1 MMNTEVPRWAI
12 RFLQSICPDHLVEE
26 IEGDL
31 VQEFYRDKES
41 VGIKRAKRRFV
52 LNMFRYLRPAI
63 LLRNKLTLKLI
74 NTIMLQ
80 SYFKIA
86 YRSIVKEKG
95 YSFINIFGLALGI
108 ACCLLMFSYVR
119 FEASY
124 DNFHPNVDRT
134 FRVDQKLP
142 WSYGGMN
149 GSTAPP
155 VAQAFKTNYP
165 EVEDAMR
172 INTPGDFIIRYTDK
186 AGQVLAFNEN
196 HVFAADSNFFDFFG
210 FKLKEGNAETA
221 LVGANKA
228 VISEETARKFFGDE
242 PALGKILQLGDQRT
256 ALEISGVTEHQPE
269 NCHFHFDYLFSMETI
284 PSVKQRDWSWV
295 WTQVATYVRLHKDA
309 DVKAFQEKAATF
321 AEKVIKPAVEAR
333 GGNFNESVKQGSW
346 DFLLRPMRDIHLKS
360 GDNRIGPV
368 GNYRYVYTFAAA
380 GIFVLLIAAINF
392 INLSTARATKRAK
405 EVGVKKTLGAIR
417 NSLVYQFQFESI
429 MLTSIA
435 TILSVLLAE
444 SLRILIARIAGIEIA
459 FNLFNDVTLL
469 SIIPLLPIVIGF
481 LAGLYPSLYLTAFRP
496 AHVLKGRIASGMGNL
511 GLRNVLVVA
520 QFTISIALIAGTMI
534 VFQQLR
540 YVSSADLG
548 FDKENVLLIKYAEKL
563 GTHLEAFRD
572 EIETY
577 PGVTNVGIT
586 MEPPGGGLWEDGM
599 TREGTD
605 VSVSIAFIKTDE
617 NYFKTMDFKMVA
629 GRGFEKARPSDKN
642 AVIVNETAA
651 HLLGW
656 TPEQAIGQYLLY
668 PGNDDSRHEII
679 GVMKDF
685 HYQSLHQNITPIL
698 FNKMESDIW
707 GDWRMITVK
716 FKTAD
721 IAELVNRI
729 NANWTK
735 VLNDT
740 PMDYTFLDQNLATQ
754 YEQEQKLGGL
764 FGIFSALSILI
775 AVIGLVGLVAYS
787 AEVRKKEVGIRRVFG
802 ASVSRIVVMMNSQ
815 YFRLLAIAMVIATPL
830 SWWAISQW
838 LDSFA
843 YRVQISPMTFV
854 AAGVAELLLAIASVA
869 YLSIRAATLNP
880 SQVLREE

>member
-1 MMNTEVPRWAI
+1 
-12 RFLQSICPDHLVEE
+12 
-26 IEGDL
+26 
-31 VQEFYRDKES
+31 
-41 VGIKRAKRRFV
+41 
-52 LNMFRYLRPAI
+52 
-63 LLRNKLTLKLI
+63 
-74 NTIMLQ
+74 
-80 SYFKIA
+80 
-86 YRSIVKEKG
+86 
-95 YSFINIFGLALGI
+95 
-108 ACCLLMFSYVR
+108 
-119 FEASY
+119 
-124 DNFHPNVDRT
+124 
-134 FRVDQKLP
+134 
-142 WSYGGMN
+142 
-149 GSTAPP
+149 
-155 VAQAFKTNYP
+155 
-165 EVEDAMR
+165 
-172 INTPGDFIIRYTDK
+172 
-186 AGQVLAFNEN
+186 
-196 HVFAADSNFFDFFG
+196 
-210 FKLKEGNAETA
+210 
-221 LVGANKA
+221 
-228 VISEETARKFFGDE
+228 
-242 PALGKILQLGDQRT
+242 
-256 ALEISGVTEHQPE
+256 
-269 NCHFHFDYLFSMETI
+269 
-284 PSVKQRDWSWV
+284 
-295 WTQVATYVRLHKDA
+295 
-309 DVKAFQEKAATF
+309 
-321 AEKVIKPAVEAR
+321 
-333 GGNFNESVKQGSW
+333 
-346 DFLLRPMRDIHLKS
+346 
-360 GDNRIGPV
+360 
-368 GNYRYVYTFAAA
+368 
-380 GIFVLLIAAINF
+380 
-392 INLSTARATKRAK
+392 
-405 EVGVKKTLGAIR
+405 
-417 NSLVYQFQFESI
+417 
-429 MLTSIA
+429 
-435 TILSVLLAE
+435 
-444 SLRILIARIAGIEIA
+444 
-459 FNLFNDVTLL
+459 
-469 SIIPLLPIVIGF
+469 
-481 LAGLYPSLYLTAFRP
+481 
-496 AHVLKGRIASGMGNL
+496 
-511 GLRNVLVVA
+511 
-520 QFTISIALIAGTMI
+520 
-534 VFQQLR
+534 
-540 YVSSADLG
+540 
-548 FDKENVLLIKYAEKL
+548 
-563 GTHLEAFRD
+563 
-572 EIETY
+572 
-577 PGVTNVGIT
+577 
-586 MEPPGGGLWEDGM
+586 LWEDGM